1 MVGIFKWAVVSIGV
15 FMVYVIILA
24 ASSSSFA
31 EDNKWAVD
39 YVTEENIHSF

>member
-24 ASSSSFA
+24 TSSNHLSS
-31 EDNKWAVD
+31 DSLLVLM
-39 YVTEENIHSF
+39 